1 VAIVEYAL
9 DDRVARL
16 HLNRP
21 ERLNAVVPALTEA
34 LLAGLDTARADG
46 ARAIVLAG
54 RGRAFCAGHDLK
66 EPEPVEDD
74 RQARARLQRLQDI
87 TRWIREFPG
96 IVLAAVHGYA
106 LGAGAEFAFGCDLVV
121 AGADAH
127 FGFPE
132 VGVGLSVTGGISAL
146 LPVLVGPFRAKE
158 LLALGEL
165 LPAARAAELGLVNRV
180 TPVGEHESVA
190 LALAHACADRPPI
203 ALELAKRVID
213 EGMSSSLDEM
223 LEREVDNAMV
233 TRDSGEAAGG
243 RDRFAK
249 RPS

>member
-1 VAIVEYAL
+1 MAIVEYAIE
-9 DDRVARL
+9 DRVARL

-34 LLAGLDTARADG
+34 LLAALAAAQADG

-74 RQARARLQRLQDI
+74 EQARARLQRLQDV
-87 TRWIREFPG
+87 TRWVRDFPG
-96 IVLAAVHGYA
+96 VVVAAVHGYA

-121 AGADAH
+121 AAEDAR

-146 LPVLVGPFRAKE
+146 LPRLIGPFRAKE
-158 LLALGEL
+158 LFALGEPL
-165 LPAARAAELGLVNRV
+165 TASAAAHLGLVNRV
-180 TPVGEHESVA
+180 TGVGEHEAVA
-190 LALAHACADRPPI
+190 LDLALACAGRPPV
-203 ALELAKRVID
+203 ALGLAKRVID
-213 EGMSSSLDEM
+213 EGMSRSVEEM
-223 LEREVDNAMV
+223 LEREVDNAVV
-233 TRDSGEAAGG
+233 TRTSGEADDG
-243 RDRFAK
+243 RARFGT
-249 RPS
+249 RPA

>member
-1 VAIVEYAL
+1 VAIVEYAVEG
-9 DDRVARL
+9 RVARL

-34 LLAGLDTARADG
+34 LLTGLEAAAADG

-66 EPEPVEDD
+66 EPEPVEDEAA
-74 RQARARLQRLQDI
+74 ARARLQRLQDV
-87 TRWIREFPG
+87 TRWIRGFPG
-96 IVLAAVHGYA
+96 LVVAAVHGYA
-106 LGAGAEFAFGCDLVV
+106 LGAGCEFALGCDLVV
-121 AGADAH
+121 AGEDAR

-146 LPVLVGPFRAKE
+146 LPVAVGPFRAKE
-158 LLALGEL
+158 LLALGEPL
-165 LPAARAAELGLVNRV
+165 SAARAAELGLVNRV
-180 TPVGEHESVA
+180 VPEGEHEAAA
-190 LALAHACADRPPI
+190 LELARACASRPPI

-213 EGMSSSLDEM
+213 EGMSRPLDEM
-223 LEREVDNAMV
+223 LDREVDNALV
-233 TRDSGEAAGG
+233 TWSSGEAADG

>member
-1 VAIVEYAL
+1 VAIVDYAL
-9 DDRVARL
+9 DGEVAQL

-34 LLAGLDTARADG
+34 LLAGLDAARADG

-74 RQARARLQRLQDI
+74 GQARARLQRLQDI

-96 IVLAAVHGYA
+96 IVVAAVHGYA
-106 LGAGAEFAFGCDLVV
+106 LGAGCEFALGCDLVV
-121 AGADAH
+121 AAQDAR

-146 LPVLVGPFRAKE
+146 LPTLVGPFRAKE
-158 LLALGEL
+158 LLALGE
-165 LPAARAAELGLVNRV
+165 PISAVRAAELGLVNRV
-180 TPVGEHESVA
+180 TSVGDHELVA
-190 LALAHACADRPPI
+190 LELARACAGRPPV

-213 EGMSSSLDEM
+213 EGLNRSVDEM
-223 LEREVDNAMV
+223 LEREVDNAMI
-233 TRDSGEAAGG
+233 TRTSGEADAGRSTFG
-243 RDRFAK
+243 QRS
-249 RPS
+249 P

>member
-9 DDRVARL
+9 EGPVARL

-34 LLAGLDTARADG
+34 LLAGLDTARQDG

-66 EPEPVEDD
+66 EPEPIEDD
-74 RQARARLQRLQDI
+74 AQARARLQRLQDI
-87 TRWIREFPG
+87 TRWIQDFPG
-96 IVLAAVHGYA
+96 MVVAAVHGYA
-106 LGAGAEFAFGCDLVV
+106 LGAGCEFALGCDLVV
-121 AGADAH
+121 AAEDAR

-146 LPVLVGPFRAKE
+146 LPTLVGPFRAKE
-158 LLALGEL
+158 LLALGEPL
-165 LPAARAAELGLVNRV
+165 RASRAAELGLVNRV
-180 TPVGEHESVA
+180 TATGEHETVA
-190 LALAHACADRPPI
+190 LELARACAERPPV

-213 EGMSSSLDEM
+213 EGMHRSVDEM
-223 LEREVDNAMV
+223 LDREVDNAMV
-233 TRDSGEAAGG
+233 TRTSGEADDG
-243 RDRFAK
+243 RARFGA
-249 RPS
+249 RPA

>member
-9 DDRVARL
+9 EDRVARL

-34 LLAGLDTARADG
+34 LLAGLDRARQDDA
-46 ARAIVLAG
+46 AAIVLAG

-74 RQARARLQRLQDI
+74 AQARARLQRLQDI
-87 TRWIREFPG
+87 TRWIRAYPG
-96 IVLAAVHGYA
+96 IVVAAVHGYA
-106 LGAGAEFAFGCDLVV
+106 LGAGCEFALGCDLVV
-121 AGADAH
+121 AAEDAR

-146 LPVLVGPFRAKE
+146 LPVAVGPFRAKE
-158 LLALGEL
+158 LLALGE
-165 LPAARAAELGLVNRV
+165 PITAARAAELGLVNRV
-180 TPVGEHESVA
+180 TGVGEHETIA
-190 LALAHACADRPPI
+190 LELARACAARPPV

-213 EGMSSSLDEM
+213 EGMERSIDEM

-233 TRDSGEAAGG
+233 TRTTGEAEAG
-243 RDRFAK
+243 RARFGT
-249 RPS
+249 REP

>member
-1 VAIVEYAL
+1 MSTVEYAL
-9 DDRVARL
+9 DGAVARL

-34 LLAGLDTARADG
+34 LLGGLETATRDG

-74 RQARARLQRLQDI
+74 SQARARLQRLQEV
-87 TRWIREFPG
+87 TRRIRDFPG
-96 IVLAAVHGYA
+96 IVVAAVHGYA
-106 LGAGAEFAFGCDLVV
+106 LGAGCEFALGCDLVV
-121 AGADAH
+121 AGEDAR

-146 LPVLVGPFRAKE
+146 LPAVVGPLRAKE
-158 LLALGEL
+158 LLALGEPL
-165 LPAARAAELGLVNRV
+165 TATRAAELGLVNRV
-180 TPVGEHESVA
+180 TAAGEHEAVALDLARRCAEQPPVA
-190 LALAHACADRPPI
+190 LALA
-203 ALELAKRVID
+203 KQVID
-213 EGMSSSLDEM
+213 RGVSRSVDEM
-223 LEREVDNAMV
+223 LDREVDNAMV
-233 TRDSGEAAGG
+233 TRASGEAAGG
-243 RDRFAK
+243 RDRFAR